1 MFPVNDYQKYLKTK
15 FVWYAL
21 TIETFTKYL
30 YKICSAI
37 QFYLFIYLS
46 FVHVDSR
53 SLYCV
58 SVCIL
63 RWKYGV

>member
-30 YKICSAI
+30 NKVHSAI
-37 QFYLFIYLS
+37 RFYLVTYLFIYLS
-46 FVHVDSR
+46 FMLIAVVYTV
-53 SLYCV
+53 L
-58 SVCIL
+58 VCAP
-63 RWKYGV
+63 